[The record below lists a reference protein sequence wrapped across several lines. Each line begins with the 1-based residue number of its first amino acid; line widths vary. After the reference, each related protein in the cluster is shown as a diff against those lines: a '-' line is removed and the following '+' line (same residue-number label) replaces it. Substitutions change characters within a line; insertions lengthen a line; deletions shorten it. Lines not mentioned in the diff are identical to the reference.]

1 MAKYGM
7 KPTPAIDRL
16 LARVEQVPGQ
26 CWLWPGATNSRGYG
40 VIGCSI
46 PRRRM
51 RYVHRVSYEH
61 FHGPIPEGM
70 EILHS
75 CDTRNCVNPEHLSV
89 GTHAE
94 NVAEQVERDRVRKG
108 RDMYWSVKL
117 TEQDVR
123 DIRAMKR
130 PGVSN
135 RKIAEMYGVSTSQI
149 EFIIARK
156 RWKHVA

>member
-1 MAKYGM
+1 
-7 KPTPAIDRL
+7 
-16 LARVEQVPGQ
+16 
-26 CWLWPGATNSRGYG
+26 
-40 VIGCSI
+40 
-46 PRRRM
+46 
-51 RYVHRVSYEH
+51 
-61 FHGPIPEGM
+61 M

-130 PGVSN
+130 PDLSN
-135 RKIAEMYGVSTSQI
+135 RKIAEMYGVSTSQV

-156 RWKHVA
+156 RWKHVV